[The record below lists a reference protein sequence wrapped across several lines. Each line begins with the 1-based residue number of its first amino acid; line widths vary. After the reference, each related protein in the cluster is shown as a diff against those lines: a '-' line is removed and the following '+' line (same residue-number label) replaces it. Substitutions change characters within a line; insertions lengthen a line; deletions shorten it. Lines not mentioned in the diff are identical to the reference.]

1 MIEKKIIFQYTEDK
15 NGKMDAS
22 YITLAESLEDSS
34 THEAAHQI
42 LVDDKGVQ
50 GNENFRGELIVD
62 IDKEGRVIGIEIL
75 GDVIPQP
82 LKE

>member
-22 YITLAESLEDSS
+22 YITLAESLKDLSPGES
-34 THEAAHQI
+34 AQQI
-42 LVDDKGVQ
+42 IVDNKSVQ

-62 IDKEGRVIGIEIL
+62 IDKEGRVVGIEIL
-75 GDVIPQP
+75 GDVIPKA